1 MSAGARPD
9 RHWGEREV
17 FHGDFSIDESQ
28 LGGKVMVFKVPG
40 SLGKVSKQ
48 DFPRGMKI
56 FINDVDD
63 RESTYI
69 EDSEG
74 YH

>member
-28 LGGKVMVFKVPG
+28 LGGKVMVFKVRT
-40 SLGKVSKQ
+40 Q
-48 DFPRGMKI
+48 TTF
-56 FINDVDD
+56 
-63 RESTYI
+63 TYSMLKLKLSPVN
-69 EDSEG
+69 ENLFF
-74 YH
+74 